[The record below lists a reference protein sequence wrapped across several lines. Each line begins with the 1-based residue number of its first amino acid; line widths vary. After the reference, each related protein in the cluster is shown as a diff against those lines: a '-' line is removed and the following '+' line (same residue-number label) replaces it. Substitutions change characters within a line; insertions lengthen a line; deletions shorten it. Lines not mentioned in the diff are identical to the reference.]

1 MARYI
6 LLILALGVLG
16 CADSGRATVDSGSR
30 DSGGTDSSSSDSGG
44 SDSGSIDTGTTD
56 TGTTDTGSSDTG
68 TSDTSAGDGGG
79 GGIVVDGVIAAG
91 EWASAAE
98 ATNGETS
105 TWGATNT
112 FTRILATVRGGTF
125 YLAVEGQLESGAE
138 NALVVFVDNERG
150 SGTGVTD
157 PIDLTD
163 GSGALDNSVS
173 AGITTPADVQVDF
186 AWGTRDLDRSQDG
199 FDDRMGWRDVAT
211 DPSDFA
217 WLDAAEAPTVC
228 GAAACETSIPLSS
241 LGGAGDIALFGRLVN
256 TDGTMASNQCVP
268 EDDPDT
274 PTAVSILLTV
284 TR

>member
-1 MARYI
+1 MKGH
-6 LLILALGVLG
+6 LVLILTVAVIG

-30 DSGGTDSSSSDSGG
+30 DSGTSDTSVP
-44 SDSGSIDTGTTD
+44 
-56 TGTTDTGSSDTG
+56 DTG
-68 TSDTSAGDGGG
+68 TSDTGTVDTGTVDTGAPDTGTVDTGMGDGGG
-79 GGIVVDGVIAAG
+79 GDIVVDGVIGAG
-91 EWASAAE
+91 EWSGAAE

-112 FTRILATVRGGTF
+112 FTRILATVQGGTLF
-125 YLAVEGQLESGAE
+125 LAVEGQLESGAE
-138 NALVVFVDNERG
+138 NALAVYVDNERG
-150 SGTGVTD
+150 SGSGVTD

-163 GSGALDNSVS
+163 GTGALDNSLS

-199 FDDRMGWRDVAT
+199 FDDRMGWRDVAS
-211 DPSDFA
+211 DPGDFA
-217 WLDAAEAPTVC
+217 WLDASEAPTVC
-228 GAAACETSIPLSS
+228 GAAACETSIPLAS

-256 TDGTMASNQCVP
+256 TDGTMTSNQCVP

-274 PTAVSILLTV
+274 PAAVTMLLTV